1 MEESIIEDFA
11 EDKAEDMEK
20 AEELEQVE
28 SATTA
33 EEPEPPIYALA
44 ADMAD
49 ATSRL
54 NKAMDEIEALKTAMA
69 VMVESGATVNDRQQE
84 YEQKASAPA
93 EYVYLEDLDF
103 N

>member
-1 MEESIIEDFA
+1 MEENIIEDFA
-11 EDKAEDMEK
+11 EDKAEDMEM

-69 VMVESGATVNDRQQE
+69 VMVESGATVNDRQQA
-84 YEQKASAPA
+84 YEQKPAAPA